1 MRVDRG
7 VDTHVLYMYAWGLGQ
22 DTIEAMH
29 RKHLVMID
37 ASPYD

>member
-7 VDTHVLYMYAWGLGQ
+7 VDTHVLYAWGLGQ